1 MYIINVIYSVFNAQE
16 AQLSQERPLDVLWQ
30 ASYDVLM
37 PKTATKLPRL
47 IYILTTSN
55 IYT

>member
-1 MYIINVIYSVFNAQE
+1 MYIINVIYSVFNEQE